1 MDTFSNEE
9 GRVVH
14 PLFRTQIKD
23 NTKPTTAVPISVA
36 TPSQSDDTLASD
48 LPKPKMDIDNHSKN
62 SKKKIKKKNIKPGDE
77 MKKKKKKKSSDEKRH
92 KSKSEKKKKKK
103 EPKSKIKSEEE
114 KEDGNE
120 KGIDTKQIF
129 RENIRKLKTLIV
141 LKKLFGIE
149 TEKLVEGEKKS
160 DMQYRKRTSDI
171 MAICMA
177 QSNYDKLIHDWDTP
191 LFHSPLSMEE
201 IKALSVK
208 SAFHTKSESRSHNQ
222 LHLPTDLEKLC
233 EVTFIT
239 GYELSLKAQCFYN
252 DTDIERFRYDE
263 CQLSLSQ
270 SVLRH
275 RAFLTTSF
283 LS

>member
-1 MDTFSNEE
+1 MNAFSNEE

-23 NTKPTTAVPISVA
+23 NTKPTTTVPTSVA
-36 TPSQSDDTLASD
+36 TPSQSDDTFASA
-48 LPKPKMDIDNHSKN
+48 LQEPKMDVDNLSKI
-62 SKKKIKKKNIKPGDE
+62 SKKKTKKKSIKPGDK

-103 EPKSKIKSEEE
+103 EPKSKIKSDEEN
-114 KEDGNE
+114 KDGNE
-120 KGIDTKQIF
+120 KAIDTKQIF
-129 RENIRKLKTLIV
+129 RKNVRKLKTLIV
-141 LKKLFGIE
+141 MKKLFGIE

-171 MAICMA
+171 MAIVMA
-177 QSNYDKLIHDWDTP
+177 RSNSGKLIYDWDTP
-191 LFHSPLSMEE
+191 LFYSPLSTEQ

-208 SAFHTKSESRSHNQ
+208 SAFHTKSESPPHKQ
-222 LHLPTDLEKLC
+222 LQWPTDLEKLC

-239 GYELSLKAQCFYN
+239 GYEVSLKAQCFYN
-252 DTDIERFRYDE
+252 NTDIERFRYDE